1 MFLER
6 IGCRCHNTVP
16 WEQTNLGPVIY
27 FPTQLM
33 DPHAILFCVV
43 VAGVGRTLMPC
54 HFRPL
59 HVRLFSRS
67 YEGMVLY
74 INGVETGTWHA
85 LAKGPSWTHQASCP
99 LCPCKMT
106 NLISE
111 FMKHKINIR
120 EFDTQLFTISLIR
133 CSLGR
138 NYTNE
143 GSKCYHY
150 PPLRP
155 LNGPMF
161 PPLYVHLTWGQL
173 VLAWEKNL
181 QISLSIRYVQ
191 YHQRKSWSKSTLHR
205 ISYSLYCL

>member
-133 CSLGR
+133 CSFRKELHKR
-138 NYTNE
+138 RI
-143 GSKCYHY
+143 K
-150 PPLRP
+150 
-155 LNGPMF
+155 
-161 PPLYVHLTWGQL
+161 
-173 VLAWEKNL
+173 VL
-181 QISLSIRYVQ
+181 SLSSIEALEWPNVSPSVCAVNVR
-191 YHQRKSWSKSTLHR
+191 STSFSMGKEFTNL
-205 ISYSLYCL
+205 SLY